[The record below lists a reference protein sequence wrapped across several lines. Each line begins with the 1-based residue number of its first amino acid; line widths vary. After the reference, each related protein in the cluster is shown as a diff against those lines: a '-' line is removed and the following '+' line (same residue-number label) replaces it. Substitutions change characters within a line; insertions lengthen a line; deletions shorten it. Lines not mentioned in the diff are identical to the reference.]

1 MVLLQKA
8 ISNFFIHQWLL
19 ERSILMVGI
28 ELVNLCKNFSEEKG
42 VNNLNLKI
50 ETGEILAL
58 LGPSGCGK
66 TTTLKLIAGLMIPD
80 KGDILLNQKSII
92 NIPAE
97 KREVVLVFQ
106 DYLLFP
112 HLSVADNIAFGLQM
126 AGKNKNIQQ
135 KRVKELLELINLK
148 GYEDIYPDQLSG
160 GEKQRVA
167 LARAIAVK
175 PEVLLLDEPLSNL
188 DRSLREEMQQFIIEI
203 HNQEKMTTLFVTHDR
218 EEAMLIADRVA
229 VMHDGYI
236 EQCAEPEKLYK
247 NPFNRFVSEFL
258 GTSNFISGRLENGKF
273 LFNQEEFEV
282 SNELL
287 APGLN
292 ININQKVDM
301 LVRPEF
307 ISLVKEP
314 EKKQAENI
322 SGKIIKRNFLGDKIL
337 YTVEITDGQLLSIT
351 ALPSSPFHR
360 GEQVFLQID
369 WDNVWFIKP

>member
-112 HLSVADNIAFGLQM
+112 HLSVADNIAFGLKM

-148 GYEDIYPDQLSG
+148 GYEDIYPDHLSG

-188 DRSLREEMQQFIIEI
+188 DRSLREEMQQFIIDI

-351 ALPSSPFHR
+351 ALPSSSFYK